1 MIYAYIRV
9 STDKQTVEN
18 QRFEINRFA
27 KQRDFQID
35 VWVEET
41 VSGTRS
47 AKDRKLGVLLK
58 RIKKGDTLI
67 VSEISRLGRRLME
80 VMSILN
86 ACMLKNVILLTV
98 KEKYELGNNIQ
109 SQILAFAFSLSAQIE
124 QKLGRPMGGHN
135 SKYKLTG
142 KEEKIKAMLEAG
154 TSKAEM
160 ARKLKVSRNTLAAF
174 LNRNRT
180 GIPSN

>member
-58 RIKKGDTLI
+58 RIKKGGYIDCVGDLSFGKKIDGSNEYTECMY
-67 VSEISRLGRRLME
+67 VEKCHPAHGEREI
-80 VMSILN
+80 
-86 ACMLKNVILLTV
+86 
-98 KEKYELGNNIQ
+98 
-109 SQILAFAFSLSAQIE
+109 
-124 QKLGRPMGGHN
+124 
-135 SKYKLTG
+135 
-142 KEEKIKAMLEAG
+142 
-154 TSKAEM
+154 
-160 ARKLKVSRNTLAAF
+160 
-174 LNRNRT
+174 
-180 GIPSN
+180 

>member
-47 AKDRKLGVLLK
+47 AKRQKAWRTIEKNKERGYIDCVGDLSFG
-58 RIKKGDTLI
+58 KKIDGSNEYTECMY
-67 VSEISRLGRRLME
+67 VEKCHPAHGEREI
-80 VMSILN
+80 
-86 ACMLKNVILLTV
+86 
-98 KEKYELGNNIQ
+98 
-109 SQILAFAFSLSAQIE
+109 
-124 QKLGRPMGGHN
+124 
-135 SKYKLTG
+135 
-142 KEEKIKAMLEAG
+142 
-154 TSKAEM
+154 
-160 ARKLKVSRNTLAAF
+160 
-174 LNRNRT
+174 
-180 GIPSN
+180 

>member
-124 QKLGRPMGGHN
+124 RDLISPNVPVRDLHAESPPDKSWDVPWEDITRNINLREKKKKLRLCWRREPVRRRWRGN
-135 SKYKLTG
+135 
-142 KEEKIKAMLEAG
+142 
-154 TSKAEM
+154 
-160 ARKLKVSRNTLAAF
+160 
-174 LNRNRT
+174 
-180 GIPSN
+180 

>member
-47 AKDRKLGVLLK
+47 AK
-58 RIKKGDTLI
+58 TE
-67 VSEISRLGRRLME
+67 S
-80 VMSILN
+80 
-86 ACMLKNVILLTV
+86 
-98 KEKYELGNNIQ
+98 
-109 SQILAFAFSLSAQIE
+109 LA
-124 QKLGRPMGGHN
+124 
-135 SKYKLTG
+135 YY
-142 KEEKIKAMLEAG
+142 
-154 TSKAEM
+154 
-160 ARKLKVSRNTLAAF
+160 
-174 LNRNRT
+174 
-180 GIPSN
+180 

>member
-47 AKDRKLGVLLK
+47 AKDKAWRTIEKNKERGYIDCVGDLSFG
-58 RIKKGDTLI
+58 KKIDGSNEYTECMY
-67 VSEISRLGRRLME
+67 VEKCHPAHGEREI
-80 VMSILN
+80 
-86 ACMLKNVILLTV
+86 
-98 KEKYELGNNIQ
+98 
-109 SQILAFAFSLSAQIE
+109 
-124 QKLGRPMGGHN
+124 
-135 SKYKLTG
+135 
-142 KEEKIKAMLEAG
+142 
-154 TSKAEM
+154 
-160 ARKLKVSRNTLAAF
+160 
-174 LNRNRT
+174 
-180 GIPSN
+180 

>member
-9 STDKQTVEN
+9 STDKQTLEN

-58 RIKKGDTLI
+58 RIKKGDRKSTRLN
-67 VSEISRLGRRLME
+67 SSHPLSSRMP
-80 VMSILN
+80 S
-86 ACMLKNVILLTV
+86 
-98 KEKYELGNNIQ
+98 
-109 SQILAFAFSLSAQIE
+109 SA
-124 QKLGRPMGGHN
+124 
-135 SKYKLTG
+135 
-142 KEEKIKAMLEAG
+142 
-154 TSKAEM
+154 
-160 ARKLKVSRNTLAAF
+160 
-174 LNRNRT
+174 
-180 GIPSN
+180 

>member
-47 AKDRKLGVLLK
+47 AKIDGSNEYTECMYVEKCHPAHGER
-58 RIKKGDTLI
+58 
-67 VSEISRLGRRLME
+67 EI
-80 VMSILN
+80 
-86 ACMLKNVILLTV
+86 
-98 KEKYELGNNIQ
+98 
-109 SQILAFAFSLSAQIE
+109 
-124 QKLGRPMGGHN
+124 
-135 SKYKLTG
+135 
-142 KEEKIKAMLEAG
+142 
-154 TSKAEM
+154 
-160 ARKLKVSRNTLAAF
+160 
-174 LNRNRT
+174 
-180 GIPSN
+180 

>member
-47 AKDRKLGVLLK
+47 AKDRKLRRTIEKNKERGYIRLL
-58 RIKKGDTLI
+58 
-67 VSEISRLGRRLME
+67 SEISRLGRRLNGSNE
-80 VMSILN
+80 YTE
-86 ACMLKNVILLTV
+86 CMYV
-98 KEKYELGNNIQ
+98 EKCHPAHGEREI
-109 SQILAFAFSLSAQIE
+109 
-124 QKLGRPMGGHN
+124 
-135 SKYKLTG
+135 
-142 KEEKIKAMLEAG
+142 
-154 TSKAEM
+154 
-160 ARKLKVSRNTLAAF
+160 
-174 LNRNRT
+174 
-180 GIPSN
+180 